1 MGSMS
6 VKDADER
13 FTVRTKQ
20 VLDLTEE
27 LTACFATAPQTAE
40 MDRLLAQARVLLD
53 VLAKDMDEITKDLGP
68 NYDLGQFEALKVQ
81 IQQVLDTTTSIPLIY
96 LYRDVVSKLPVG
108 WQPVKGTGKFQW
120 YRGTSIDNGLK
131 VLEVKRFDSN
141 YTSSG
146 AYFGVGT
153 YFTVSYDV
161 AEKYVLSRHGSG
173 CVFGMNIPGLR
184 ILKARHFK
192 DLPSTAVPT
201 GWQRIGNVEFEGSL
215 ADLGYD
221 APRRFRDSANVGQ
234 TLTKLAK
241 EAGYQAVEFL
251 ESNEGHLLV
260 VLIDL
265 PLTTVEVVFIT
276 F

>member
-13 FTVRTKQ
+13 FSARTKH

-27 LTACFATAPQTAE
+27 LTRCFATAPQTEE
-40 MDRLLAQARVLLD
+40 MDRLLAQARVLLATLNSD
-53 VLAKDMDEITKDLGP
+53 MKEIKDDLGP
-68 NYDLGQFEALKVQ
+68 NYDLGQFEALTVQ
-81 IQQVLDTTTSIPLIY
+81 IQQVLDNTGSIPLIY
-96 LYRDVVSKLPVG
+96 LYRDVVSKLRDG
-108 WQPVKGTGKFQW
+108 WQPVKGTGGFQW

-131 VLEVKRFDSN
+131 VLEVKHFDSSF
-141 YTSSG
+141 TGSG

-161 AEKYVLSRHGSG
+161 ADKYVLSRHGSG
-173 CVFGMNIPGLR
+173 CVFGMNNPGLR

-192 DLPSTAVPT
+192 NLPSTAVPT
-201 GWQRIGNVEFEGSL
+201 GWQRIGSVEFEGNL
-215 ADLGYD
+215 ADLGLD
-221 APRRFRDSANVGQ
+221 AARRFRDSANVGQ